1 MKKTF
6 TYNLSK
12 HKICLIDHLKGL
24 EEVNIRLFNET
35 DTKER
40 HKLKMSQKNHIREIQ
55 EIIPHLK
62 SMGRLSDIE
71 FKNLSKLDL
80 CSKDFK
86 LKFKIRS

>member
-24 EEVNIRLFNET
+24 EEINIQLFNET
-35 DTKER
+35 DQKKR
-40 HKLKMSQKNHIREIQ
+40 NKLKASQRSHINEI
-55 EIIPHLK
+55 EEMIPNLK

-71 FKNLSKLDL
+71 FKNLSNLDL
-80 CSKDFK
+80 HSSNFK
-86 LKFKIRS
+86 LKFKIRG